1 MVKEF
6 CRKIP
11 YGNNQTKY
19 KEGHVNINRQEKIKY
34 NNNTDWEKNIN
45 VEK

>member
-1 MVKEF
+1 MIMKG
-6 CRKIP
+6 KIISTAIP

-34 NNNTDWEKNIN
+34 NNNTD
-45 VEK
+45 